1 MKNLTVRETA
11 VIEKLRKC
19 MVAKKSELCDH
30 LKISHMTVVRA
41 LKKFGYYTSYNK
53 NSSFY
58 TLRDTPDFDSHG
70 LWAYKDICFSQHFTL
85 DKTIASIVDDSE
97 SGFTAEEL
105 ERLLK
110 TNVKNLLSRLVSK
123 DRLSRYMAGRCAV
136 YLSVDPDLKKKQEES
151 RKKRIEERD
160 AKSAIQLRDA
170 KPLPDNL
177 DSLAVI
183 KILVQMIEFPSAS
196 AASISQALQRQGV
209 SVTAKNVRS
218 VVEFYSLEKKKARW
232 KWPNL

>member
-19 MVAKKSELCDH
+19 KVAKKSELCDH

-70 LWAYKDICFSQHFTL
+70 LWAYKDVRFSRNLTL
-85 DKTIASIVDDSE
+85 DKTIAFIVDDSK

-123 DRLSRYMAGRCAV
+123 GRLGKCTAGRCAV
-136 YLSVDPDLKKKQEES
+136 YLSADPDLGKKQEES
-151 RKKRIEERD
+151 RKKGIEEPGAKPEIQRRD
-160 AKSAIQLRDA
+160 AT
-170 KPLPDNL
+170 PLPDNL

-183 KILVQMIEFPSAS
+183 EILVRMIEFPSAS
-196 AASISQALQRQGV
+196 AASISKALQRRGV
-209 SVTAKNVRS
+209 SVTAKDVRR
-218 VVEFYSLEKKKARW
+218 VVEFYSLEKKTAR
-232 KWPNL
+232 